1 MINKL
6 VIAVFCLDFIFATK
20 PPGLWLRGRDNCF
33 EALRV
38 PLESI
43 RELLIPLE
51 GTKRVIFEA

>member
-6 VIAVFCLDFIFATK
+6 VIAVFCLEFIFATK
-20 PPGLWLRGRDNCF
+20 PPGLWLRGRDNYF

-43 RELLIPLE
+43 RELVDSIRGHE
-51 GTKRVIFEA
+51 KSYF